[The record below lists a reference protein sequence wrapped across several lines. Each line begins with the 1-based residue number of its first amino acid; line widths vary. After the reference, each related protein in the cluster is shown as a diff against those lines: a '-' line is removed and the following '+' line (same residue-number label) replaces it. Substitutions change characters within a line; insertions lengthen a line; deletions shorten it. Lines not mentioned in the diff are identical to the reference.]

1 MDSATARSGAAPGLA
16 PAAGEGEPALL
27 EVTDVA
33 AGYRREAVVR
43 GISLRVEHGS
53 AALVIG
59 PNGAGKSTFVKAVT
73 GELPLLAGSVR
84 LRGVDVSRW
93 PEERRTSAGIGYVPQ
108 VRDVFSGLSVEE
120 NLQMGGYRLPRR
132 VLREHI
138 DQVVETFPT
147 LKPLLRRR
155 AGHLSGGQRKLVGV
169 ARALV
174 PQPELVILDE
184 PTANLSPRIAST
196 VLDEAVSA
204 LCAQGR
210 GVLLIE
216 QRVAVALERASTVLV
231 LVDGRPRHSG
241 PAAPLRDKVDLGH
254 LFFGRDAAPDAGTA
268 ADPAPAATAEP

>member
-1 MDSATARSGAAPGLA
+1 MELLEGSSMTR
-16 PAAGEGEPALL
+16 PAAAGDGSVPEDQSRAPALL
-27 EVTDVA
+27 EVIGVT

-43 GISLRVEHGS
+43 EISLRVERGE

-73 GELPLLAGSVR
+73 GELPLLAGTVR

-93 PEERRTSAGIGYVPQ
+93 PEERRTAAGIGYVPQ
-108 VRDVFSGLSVEE
+108 VRDVFSGLTVEE
-120 NLQMGGYRLPRR
+120 NLEMGGYRLARQA
-132 VLREHI
+132 LRERI
-138 DQVVETFPT
+138 SDVLETFPT

-155 AGHLSGGQRKLVGV
+155 AGQLSGGQRKLVGV

-174 PQPELVILDE
+174 PEPELVILDE
-184 PTANLSPRIAST
+184 PTANLSPRIAES

-204 LCAQGR
+204 LCALSR

-216 QRVAVALERASTVLV
+216 QRVAVAMERASTVLV

-241 PAAPLRDKVDLGH
+241 PAEPLRGKADLSQ
-254 LFFGRDAAPDAGTA
+254 LFFGRDEL
-268 ADPAPAATAEP
+268 EPMGGKTRGS

>member
-1 MDSATARSGAAPGLA
+1 MDSATGRSGALPG
-16 PAAGEGEPALL
+16 PAANAGGGEPPLL
-27 EVTDVA
+27 EVTGVA
-33 AGYRREAVVR
+33 AGYRREAVVH
-43 GISLRVEHGS
+43 GISLCVEHGS

-59 PNGAGKSTFVKAVT
+59 PNGSGKSTFVKAVT
-73 GELPLLAGSVR
+73 GELPLLAGAVR

-93 PEERRTSAGIGYVPQ
+93 PEERRTAAGVGYVPQ
-108 VRDVFSGLSVEE
+108 VRDVFSGLTVEE
-120 NLQMGGYRLPRR
+120 NLEMGGYRVPRHA
-132 VLREHI
+132 LREHI
-138 DQVVETFPT
+138 GQVVDTFPT
-147 LKPLLRRR
+147 LKPLLHRR
-155 AGHLSGGQRKLVGV
+155 AGHLSGGQRKLLGV

-216 QRVAVALERASTVLV
+216 QRVAVALDRASTVLV

-241 PAAPLRDKVDLGH
+241 PAAALRGKVDLGH
-254 LFFGRDAAPDAGTA
+254 LFFGRDAAPSAERD
-268 ADPAPAATAEP
+268 ADPAQVAAEP

>member
-1 MDSATARSGAAPGLA
+1 VDSATARSGASPGLV

-93 PEERRTSAGIGYVPQ
+93 TEERRTAAGVGYVPQ
-108 VRDVFSGLSVEE
+108 VRDVFSGLTVEE
-120 NLQMGGYRLPRR
+120 NLEMGGYRLPRR

-184 PTANLSPRIAST
+184 PTANLSPRIASN

-216 QRVAVALERASTVLV
+216 QRVAVALARASTVLV
-231 LVDGRPRHSG
+231 LVDGLPRHSG
-241 PAAPLRDKVDLGH
+241 PAAPLRDRVDLGH
-254 LFFGRDAAPDAGTA
+254 LFFGRDAAPGAEAA